1 MRRRFRKSRPP
12 QAPPG
17 SDDHMMATL
26 AALGVPASFAT
37 SDPMAALSGGF
48 AKASIYRAHQALEAG
63 DFAEAISAA
72 TAVIEYPGMTADEG
86 FSDVAAVAFYLR
98 GSAKERSRPFADA
111 KADYEDAL
119 ARLPDHAGALA
130 GLDRLG

>member
-1 MRRRFRKSRPP
+1 
-12 QAPPG
+12 
-17 SDDHMMATL
+17 
-26 AALGVPASFAT
+26 
-37 SDPMAALSGGF
+37 
-48 AKASIYRAHQALEAG
+48 
-63 DFAEAISAA
+63 
-72 TAVIEYPGMTADEG
+72 MTTDEG